1 MVTDWETGF
10 GAYKWVIWKNV
21 IIVVFGLFALVFGS
35 ISAVKDILN
44 QLGGGGA
51 VEGAQD

>member
-10 GAYKWVIWKNV
+10 GAYNWVIWKNV
-21 IIVVFGLFALVFGS
+21 VIVLFGLFALVFGS
-35 ISAVKDILN
+35 LSAVNDILQ
-44 QLGGGGA
+44 QLVGT